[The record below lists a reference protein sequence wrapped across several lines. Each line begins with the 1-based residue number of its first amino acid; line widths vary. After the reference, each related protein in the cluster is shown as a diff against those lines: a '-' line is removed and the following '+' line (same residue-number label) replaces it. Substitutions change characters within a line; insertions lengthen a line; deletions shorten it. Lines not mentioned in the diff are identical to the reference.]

1 MTLIMAADLAADC
14 TDIEKVRVLII
25 SGKPAKFF
33 QGFFSQLH
41 QLHLSLCCSSLHFF
55 LCFAVLMYEI

>member
-41 QLHLSLCCSSLHFF
+41 QLHL
-55 LCFAVLMYEI
+55 